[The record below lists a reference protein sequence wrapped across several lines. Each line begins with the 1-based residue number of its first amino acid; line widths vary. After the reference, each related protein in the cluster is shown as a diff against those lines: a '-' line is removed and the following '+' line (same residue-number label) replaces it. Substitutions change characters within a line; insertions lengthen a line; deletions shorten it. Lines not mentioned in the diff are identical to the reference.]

1 MKTTTV
7 RVAGETQAK
16 LRALAEQRGETM
28 QHVLAEAVESYRHQR
43 MLEEANARYAA
54 LRQDPS
60 ARTEVQR
67 ERAAWDATLADGG

>member
-28 QHVLAEAVESYRHQR
+28 QHVLAEAVESYRRQR
-43 MLEEANARYAA
+43 MLEETNARYAA

-60 ARTEVQR
+60 AWTEVQR
-67 ERAAWDATLADGG
+67 ERAARDATLADG